1 MSIVHVELYETPE
14 MKSAVAM
21 FEPGTMSGTNGPCSC
36 RLVAKALKAPARSSM
51 LVAFSAAAAS
61 STTDGFCSEVQPA
74 RRPTFPPAANGRKLA
89 ESA

>member
-1 MSIVHVELYETPE
+1 

-36 RLVAKALKAPARSSM
+36 SAVANALNAPARWSM

-61 STTDGFCSEVQPA
+61 STTDGFCSAVQPA
-74 RRPTFPPAANGRKLA
+74 RRPTLAPAANGRKLA